1 MCVPHRKVNEAL
13 KKQVDRLWHTT
24 NIYMH
29 PNIHLYA
36 KKLTS
41 KLPGKLK
48 VCVCVRV
55 CAYYIVNH
63 GQLHESEIYIITARE
78 IVQNS
83 MEVCAAL
90 SLPPLQVAYFTNSGS
105 EANDL
110 AILMARIYTGNW
122 DVIGLRF
129 VYTYCIQ
136 VCVTCMYMYAF
147 VVYCCTTATLYM
159 YMYMYMYLHCMHFV
173 ALPAQLPW

>member
-1 MCVPHRKVNEAL
+1 MIQK
-13 KKQVDRLWHTT
+13 
-24 NIYMH
+24 Y
-29 PNIHLYA
+29 
-36 KKLTS
+36 KLLLHM
-41 KLPGKLK
+41 KLCK
-48 VCVCVRV
+48 
-55 CAYYIVNH
+55 N
-63 GQLHESEIYIITARE
+63 LH
-78 IVQNS
+78 S

-129 VYTYCIQ
+129 VYTYCIH

-147 VVYCCTTATLYM
+147 VVYCCTTATLHVHVHVHVFA
-159 YMYMYMYLHCMHFV
+159 LHTLCCPACSA
-173 ALPAQLPW
+173 ALVAQLPN